1 MRLPR
6 LVTLIIGL
14 IVILGLMIW
23 LIESLQRLFWQVGY
37 YPLLGQLLIFVLIA
51 LIGTLVAALVYY
63 LFYLPNTQQK
73 KRRRVAPKVPAAKAE
88 AAEENLKAVRQQVS
102 QIQDE
107 VARQELLTRSRE
119 IEHSLSQ
126 GNLQVVV
133 FGTGSAG
140 KTSLVNALIGRMVGQ
155 VGAPMGTTEVG
166 ETYVLEL
173 KGMNREIVITD
184 TPGILEAGVAG
195 TEREKL
201 ARQLATEADLLL
213 FVLDNDLRKSEYDPL
228 KTLAEIGKRSLVI
241 LNKSDLYLDSDRELI
256 LARLRERVRGIISPS
271 DVIAVSANP
280 QSVRLEDGAML
291 TPDPDIMP
299 LIRRMVAVLRA
310 EGEDLLADNILLQSQ
325 RLADKARQLIDAQR
339 RRQADKIVDR
349 FQWIGAGVVAA
360 TPLPVVDMLATA
372 AVNAQ
377 MVVEIGRIYGCDIN
391 MERGR
396 ELALSLAKTLTGLGI
411 VKGAITLVTTALQL
425 SIGGIIVGR
434 AIQAVTA
441 AYLTRIAGKS
451 FIEYFRHDQDWGDG
465 GITEVV
471 QRQFQLNR
479 KDEFIKSFVQDA
491 ISRVVKPLH
500 LDELLPSM
508 DADNGMEEPE
518 YPKEVAQVRLT
529 PLNPRSSRNP
539 PNPHSDRNSHSDR
552 KLDRV
557 ELDAAK
563 ADLKPLELY
572 AELDDDWE
580 PRPLKSDNWEEYEE
594 NYQ

>member
-1 MRLPR
+1 MPLSR
-6 LVTLIIGL
+6 LVTLIVGL

-37 YPLLGQLLIFVLIA
+37 YPLLSQLLIFVIVA

-63 LFYLPNTQQK
+63 LFILPRRNQK
-73 KRRRVAPKVPAAKAE
+73 KKRKAPKIPAAKAE
-88 AAEENLKAVRQQVS
+88 AAGENIKAVRKQVS

-107 VARQELLTRSRE
+107 VAKRELLLRSRE
-119 IEHSLSQ
+119 IEQNLSS
-126 GNLQVVV
+126 GELRVVV

-140 KTSLVNALIGRMVGQ
+140 KTSLVNALIGRMVGK

-166 ETYVLEL
+166 QTYTLPL
-173 KGMNREIVITD
+173 QGINREILITD
-184 TPGILEAGVAG
+184 TPGILEAGIAG
-195 TEREKL
+195 TDREKL
-201 ARQLATEADLLL
+201 ARKLATEADLLL
-213 FVLDNDLRKSEYDPL
+213 FVLDNDLRQSEYEPL
-228 KTLAEIGKRSLVI
+228 LALAAIGKRSLVI
-241 LNKSDLYLDSDRELI
+241 LNKADLYLEQDSEAI
-256 LARLRERVRGIISPS
+256 LAHLRERVRGVVPS
-271 DVIAVSANP
+271 ADVIAVSANP
-280 QSVRLEDGAML
+280 QPVRLEDGSL
-291 TPDPDIMP
+291 LKPDPDIMP

-325 RLADKARQLIDAQR
+325 RLADRARELIDGQR

-349 FQWIGAGVVAA
+349 FQWIGAGVIAA

-377 MVVEIGRIYGCDIN
+377 MVVEIGKVYGCDIN

-396 ELALSLAKTLTGLGI
+396 ELALSLGKTLAGLGI

-425 SIGGIIVGR
+425 SIGGIVVGR

-471 QRQFQLNR
+471 QRQFQLNK
-479 KDEFIKSFVQDA
+479 KDEFVKSFVQEA
-491 ISRVVKPLH
+491 ITRVVKPLH
-500 LDELLPSM
+500 LDELVPQAEEDDDELVELPLLEM
-508 DADNGMEEPE
+508 ADPDELE
-518 YPKEVAQVRLT
+518 
-529 PLNPRSSRNP
+529 
-539 PNPHSDRNSHSDR
+539 
-552 KLDRV
+552 RV
-557 ELDAAK
+557 ELR
-563 ADLKPLELY
+563 

-580 PRPLKSDNWEEYEE
+580 PRRLRADDWDE
-594 NYQ
+594 